1 MKIRRRQRGACIA
14 SLVTALVGVVSC
26 SEPPT
31 TDSKTLVPPS
41 SLAGTWVFT
50 DGTSPGLWF
59 SGVLRD
65 TSLSSEALA
74 DSARRGMVIEMLAA
88 GPGRAWYAPNPW
100 AEVACRLMRYR
111 RAEFGSFIFIRL
123 ECVPPSGGA
132 DTVAASAAVSASV
145 ANGDQLSM
153 LLRSFTVHDQA
164 LRRTIPVTL
173 KRIILP

>member
-1 MKIRRRQRGACIA
+1 MRRGVVSAVCIA
-14 SLVTALVGVVSC
+14 SFAAALILVGC
-26 SEPPT
+26 SEAPT
-31 TDSKTLVPPS
+31 TDSNNLVPPS

-59 SGVLRD
+59 SGVFRD
-65 TSLSSEALA
+65 TSLSSQALA
-74 DSARRGMVIEMLAA
+74 DSVRRGTIIEMLAA
-88 GPGRAWYAPNPW
+88 GPARAWYAPNPW
-100 AEVACRLMRYR
+100 AEVACRLTRYR

-123 ECVPPSGGA
+123 ECVPPPAGGG

-145 ANGDQLSM
+145 ANGDQLDM

-164 LRRTIPVTL
+164 LPRTIPVTL